1 MPGAKKTK
9 SKPKKAKPPRR
20 PLHVALACN
29 LKKSLESLRASPE
42 EMDRYAEWDTEETI
56 AAVEAALSLDHRVT
70 RVVANDPAAAFR
82 QLDLLR
88 PDIVFNMVEGLEGVN
103 RESHLPAMLEALG
116 IPFTGSDPLT
126 LSICLD
132 KARAKEILAYHGVP
146 TPRFVVVETTDES
159 ELEKLADFPIP
170 AMVKPIAE
178 GSSRGITNDCVVHDR
193 AALLRKTSELVAKY
207 GQPALVEE
215 FLTGPEFTVAMLGNG
230 GDVEVLPLIEISFAG
245 LPPEANPIYSF
256 EAKWIWDTPEN
267 PVDIFRCP
275 ADVDPAVRARIE
287 ALCVR
292 AFTVLRVRDWCRI
305 DVRLDARGE
314 PHIIELNPLPG
325 ILPKPEDNSCFPKAA
340 RTAGISY
347 PQLINRVLD
356 EAWFRYGR
364 A

>member
-1 MPGAKKTK
+1 MPG
-9 SKPKKAKPPRR
+9 PKKRKRPKR

-29 LKKSLESLRASPE
+29 LKKSFDE
-42 EMDRYAEWDTEETI
+42 RYAEWDTEETI
-56 AAVEAALSLDHRVT
+56 AAVEAALAQDHKVT
-70 RVVANDPAAAFR
+70 RVVANDPAEAFR
-82 QLDLLR
+82 ELDRLR

-103 RESHLPAMLEALG
+103 RESHVPAMLEALG

-132 KARAKEILAYHGVP
+132 KARAKEILAYNGVS
-146 TPRFVVVETTDES
+146 TAKFVVVESADD
-159 ELEKLADFPIP
+159 LGLLAGFPLP

-178 GSSRGITNDCVVHDR
+178 GSSKGITNDCVVHDR
-193 AALLRKTSELVAKY
+193 AALERKTREIIATY
-207 GQPALVEE
+207 NQPALVEE
-215 FLTGPEFTVAMLGNG
+215 FLSGAEFTVAMLGNG
-230 GDVEVLPLIEISFAG
+230 DELEILPLVQISFDH
-245 LPPEANPIYSF
+245 LPKEANPIYSY
-256 EAKWIWDTPEN
+256 EAKWVWDTPDN
-267 PVDIFRCP
+267 PVDIFQCP
-275 ADVDPAVRARIE
+275 AQVAPETRAKIE
-287 ALCVR
+287 ALCKR
-292 AFTVLRVRDWCRI
+292 AFTVLRCRDWCRI

-314 PHIIELNPLPG
+314 PHVIELNPLPG

>member
-1 MPGAKKTK
+1 
-9 SKPKKAKPPRR
+9 
-20 PLHVALACN
+20 
-29 LKKSLESLRASPE
+29 
-42 EMDRYAEWDTEETI
+42 MDRYAEWDTEETI
-56 AAVEAALSLDHRVT
+56 AAVEAALGRDTGNGPRRVT
-70 RVVANDPAAAFR
+70 RIVANDPAEAFR
-82 QLDLLR
+82 ELDRLR

-103 RESHLPAMLEALG
+103 RESHVPAMLEALG
-116 IPFTGSDPLT
+116 IPYTGSDPLT

-146 TPRFVVVETTDES
+146 TPRFVVIETEAEIHRLS
-159 ELEKLADFPIP
+159 GFPTP

-178 GSSRGITNDCVVHDR
+178 GSSRGITNDCVVHD
-193 AALLRKTSELVAKY
+193 ADQLAKKTSEIIRRY

-215 FLTGPEFTVAMLGNG
+215 FLSGAEFTVAMLGNG
-230 GDVEVLPLIEISFAG
+230 GNVQVLPLIEISFDR

-256 EAKWIWDTPEN
+256 EAKWVWDTPEN

-275 ADVDPAVRARIE
+275 AEVVPAVRAKIE
-287 ALCVR
+287 ALCRR
-292 AFTVLRVRDWCRI
+292 AFTVLRCRDWCRI
-305 DVRLDARGE
+305 DVRLNAQGE